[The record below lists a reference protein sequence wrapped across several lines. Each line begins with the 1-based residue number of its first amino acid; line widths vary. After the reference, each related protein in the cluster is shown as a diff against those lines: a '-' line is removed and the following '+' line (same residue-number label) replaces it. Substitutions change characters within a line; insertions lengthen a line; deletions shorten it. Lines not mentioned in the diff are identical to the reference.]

1 MIKTVT
7 ENLWTPKPIEL
18 FCAVYFGDRNA
29 GGGLCRCAAVIVC
42 SAELR
47 WAGARVE
54 AN

>member
-1 MIKTVT
+1 MDSKA
-7 ENLWTPKPIEL
+7 KDEL
-18 FCAVYFGDRNA
+18 FCAVYFGGRNA
-29 GGGLCRCAAVIVC
+29 GGGLCRCAAAAVIVC